1 MVDEE
6 EDGAYH
12 LLYTKAWDDD
22 VGINW
27 VSIDLD
33 ANSPT
38 VNSSLSGRERHDAP
52 RDKDTQLIER

>member
-1 MVDEE
+1 MWMVDEE

-27 VSIDLD
+27 VSVDLD

-38 VNSSLSGRERHDAP
+38 VNSSLRE
-52 RDKDTQLIER
+52 KDVMHPGIETHS